1 MKVLILMAGP
11 QRLKEMEE
19 PAALVSHHGKTI
31 IELLSKKISEL
42 EGVSEVIGVI
52 KNSDSQNFHLDN
64 VFKLAFPAVKVI
76 SISGQTQGAACSALM
91 AYDYI
96 DSNEELLILS
106 GDEFVDISFNDMVKH
121 FRANNAAGGV
131 ASFDSLHPSFSYA
144 IIDSKNEVEMVTEK
158 NPVSRNALVGLWYF
172 KSGSEFINCLKNTIR
187 KDAFVKGQFFIS
199 PAFNELILAGGKVLA
214 YKISQESYFPLKN
227 DLQVQTYLKE
237 T

>member
-11 QRLKEMEE
+11 QRLKEIDE
-19 PAALVSHHGKTI
+19 PAALVLHHGRTM
-31 IELLSKKISEL
+31 IENLCEKISSL
-42 EGVSEVIGVI
+42 EGVTDVIAVI
-52 KNSDSQNFHLDN
+52 KSSDSEKFHLDN
-64 VFKLAFPAVKVI
+64 VFKLALPSAKVI
-76 SISGQTQGAACSALM
+76 SLTGQTQGAACSALM
-91 AYDYI
+91 ACDYI
-96 DSNEELLILS
+96 DSNEELLIFS
-106 GDEFVDISFNDMVKH
+106 GDEFVDVSLTDMVNC
-121 FRANNAAGGV
+121 FRKNSASGGV

-144 IIDSKNEVEMVTEK
+144 IIDSNNEVQMVTEK

-172 KSGSEFINCLKNTIR
+172 KSGSEFINCVKNTIR